1 MHYYWDVR
9 VKIVVQMEA
18 VWSIL
23 GTLAAVY
30 GVIFGGFPVVYWT
43 NVIIMAAF
51 AVAFTVFHY

>member
-1 MHYYWDVR
+1 
-9 VKIVVQMEA
+9 MEA

-30 GVIFGGFPVVYWT
+30 GVIFSGFPVVYWT

-51 AVAFTVFHY
+51 AVAFTAFYYRA